1 MNKELIKSLATLL
14 GLDVEELTKGL
25 TEEKSDFKLKDGLKV
40 YGPDENIFTQEKVDQ
55 IKDNHGKT
63 RYDAGKLAGSEMLMK
78 DIAKAQGFDES
89 INDSDKFVA
98 AFRSKIL
105 EDAKMKPD
113 EKVTELETSLENL
126 RTKLGDKDK
135 VIEGLEGQ
143 LSSSK
148 RVFEI
153 QGFLPSIPESLN
165 ISRADATDLYMKGR
179 EFKED
184 GIYLN
189 GKRLLDDTEKAITIE
204 QDVKSWYEGKG
215 WGSDQFKGR
224 GGGGGGA
231 GGAGGAGGDGDLP
244 TTMEEYEAHLKQKG
258 INAGSAEAN
267 ALLSKVAEKHPEILQ
282 D

>member
-1 MNKELIKSLATLL
+1 MNKELIKSLSTLL

-40 YGPDENIFTQEKVDQ
+40 YSADDKIFTQEQVEQ

-78 DIAKAQGFDES
+78 DVAKAQGFDES
-89 INDSDKFVA
+89 INDSEKFIT
-98 AFRSKIL
+98 AFKSKIL
-105 EDAKMKPD
+105 EEAKMKPD
-113 EKVTELETSLENL
+113 EKVSELEKSLENL
-126 RTKLGDKDK
+126 RSKLGEKDK
-135 VIEGLEGQ
+135 SIESLQGQ
-143 LSSSK
+143 ITSSK
-148 RVFEI
+148 RVYEI
-153 QGFLPSIPESLN
+153 QSFLPSIPESLN

-189 GKRLLDDTEKAITIE
+189 GNRLVDETEKPITVE
-204 QDVKSWYEGKG
+204 QDVKSWFEGKG
-215 WGSDQFKGR
+215 WGSENFAGR
-224 GGGGGGA
+224 GGGA
-231 GGAGGAGGDGDLP
+231 GGGTGGDSGLP
-244 TTMEEYEAHLKQKG
+244 KTMEEYESHLKQKG

-267 ALLSKVAEKHPEILQ
+267 ALLAEVAEKHPEILQ